1 MTVTKTIVSWSWI
14 RFQQEVKHSGA
25 GLNSTTETTPHRHLR
40 QGSHCNRFVFFRS
53 ARRCSLKEHETRP
66 QQKQQE
72 ALLDAA
78 IQNSVWSRIVDLKYP
93 QRFIILSS
101 NSYNTMDGRTVKL
114 VSRDDVEFVLP
125 LEAAKE
131 SRFVANSLSLDDD
144 SPEENE
150 SDLRV
155 DVIRVSGGCLEKVVD
170 FLTHYK
176 EEPMAEITMPLPGP
190 TFEDVSVF

>member
-1 MTVTKTIVSWSWI
+1 
-14 RFQQEVKHSGA
+14 
-25 GLNSTTETTPHRHLR
+25 
-40 QGSHCNRFVFFRS
+40 
-53 ARRCSLKEHETRP
+53 
-66 QQKQQE
+66 
-72 ALLDAA
+72 
-78 IQNSVWSRIVDLKYP
+78 
-93 QRFIILSS
+93 
-101 NSYNTMDGRTVKL
+101 MDERTVKL

-125 LEAAKE
+125 VEAAKE

-190 TFEDVSVF
+190 TFEDVSA